1 MTDWQSRLLEN
12 PAQIDELLARVRTVA
27 VLGIKTAADPGAP
40 AYYVPV
46 YAQRA
51 GLKIY
56 PVPVYYPDVTE
67 ILGEPVFR
75 SVREIDDRVDLV
87 DVFRR
92 PTDLAAHLDDL
103 LAARPRAVW
112 LQQGIRNDDVAE
124 ELARSGIEVVQ
135 DRCLMLELKRN
146 GR

>member
-1 MTDWQSRLLEN
+1 MTDWQSRLLEST
-12 PAQIDELLARVRTVA
+12 AQIDDLLSRVRSVA
-27 VLGIKTAADPGAP
+27 VLGIKTAESQAP
-40 AYYVPV
+40 AYGVPA
-46 YAQRA
+46 YAQNA

-56 PVPVYYPDVTE
+56 PAPVYYPDVTE

-75 SVREIDDRVDLV
+75 SVGEIGERVDLV

-92 PTDLAAHLDDL
+92 PSDIPGHLEDL

-112 LQQGIRNDDVAE
+112 FQLGIRHDGVAA
-124 ELARSGIEVVQ
+124 ELAKAGIEVVQ
-135 DRCLMLELKRN
+135 DRCLLVELRRT

>member
-1 MTDWQSRLLEN
+1 MPDWQARLLESS
-12 PAQIDELLARVRTVA
+12 AQIDDLLSRVQTVA
-27 VLGIKTAADPGAP
+27 VLGIKPAESRAP
-40 AYYVPV
+40 AFYVPE
-46 YAQRA
+46 YAQGA

-67 ILGEPVFR
+67 ILGEPVYR
-75 SVREIDDRVDLV
+75 SVREIDDRVGLV

-92 PTDLAAHLDDL
+92 PSDIPGHLDDL

-112 LQQGIRNDDVAE
+112 FQSGIRHDYVAA
-124 ELARSGIEVVQ
+124 ELARAGIEVVQ
-135 DRCLMLELKRN
+135 DRCLMVELRRS